1 MSLKTH
7 LQAWS
12 DLFGRYKQIFAIAW
26 QNRHE
31 TDSKGLQ
38 PHEAEFLPAALSLQ
52 ETPVSPAPR
61 VAMWLVISFTLI
73 ALLWACFGKMDIVA
87 TAQGKIVP
95 NAGTK
100 IIQPF
105 EISTIK
111 AIHVKDGQQVKAG
124 DVLIEL
130 DATTTQADK
139 DRLSSELALN
149 YLQEARAQAMLKAL
163 EQQKNPVLLRPS
175 HVTESQFAEAEAL
188 LQGQYTEYQSKLA
201 LLEADIVKK
210 QAEQKSIQTQI
221 NSIEKSLPISRQR
234 AENFK
239 QLADNDNVPK
249 DAYLQRE
256 QQKID
261 QEGQLATGKSRLL
274 ELKAALDSV
283 QEQKNALLA
292 ESKRIHLDSL
302 NEASQ
307 RIAALEQE
315 LIKADS
321 RHGLMKLTAP
331 VDGTVQQLAV
341 RTVGGVVTE
350 AQPLMVIVPKDDVVE
365 VEAFLENQD
374 IGFVNE
380 DQEAEVKVQ
389 TFPYTKYGTIHAVV
403 TSVSD
408 DAINDEKMGLV
419 YSVRAKL
426 AKSTMQLENKVVN
439 LSAGMAVTVEI
450 KTGKRRVIEYFLK
463 PFLEYK
469 SESLKER

>member
-1 MSLKTH
+1 M
-7 LQAWS
+7 
-12 DLFGRYKQIFAIAW
+12 
-26 QNRHE
+26 
-31 TDSKGLQ
+31 
-38 PHEAEFLPAALSLQ
+38 PAALSLQ

-100 IIQPF
+100 VIQPF
-105 EISTIK
+105 ELSTIK
-111 AIHVKDGQQVKAG
+111 AIHVKDGQPVKAG

-139 DRLSSELALN
+139 DRLNSDLALSF
-149 YLQEARAQAMLKAL
+149 LQEARAQAMLKAL
-163 EQQKNPVLLRPS
+163 EQTQTPVLLRPS
-175 HVTESQFAEAEAL
+175 QVTEYQLAEAEAL
-188 LQGQYTEYQSKLA
+188 LQGQYKEYQSKLA
-201 LLEADIVKK
+201 LLESDIVKK

-239 QLADNDNVPK
+239 QLAENDNVPK

-261 QEGQLATGKSRLL
+261 QEGQLATGKSRLQ
-274 ELKAALDSV
+274 ELKAALDTV

-292 ESKRIHLDSL
+292 ETKRVHLDSL

-315 LIKADS
+315 LIKAES

-341 RTVGGVVTE
+341 RTIGGVVTE

-365 VEAFLENQD
+365 VEAFLGNQD

-380 DQEAEVKVQ
+380 QQEAEVKVQ

-419 YSVRAKL
+419 YAVRAKL
-426 AKSTMQLENKVVN
+426 EKSTMQLESKVVN

-469 SESLKER
+469 NESLKER

>member
-73 ALLWACFGKMDIVA
+73 ALLWACFGKIDIVA

-100 IIQPF
+100 VIQPF
-105 EISTIK
+105 ELSTIK
-111 AIHVKDGQQVKAG
+111 AIYVKDGQQVKAG

-139 DRLSSELALN
+139 DRVSSELALN
-149 YLQEARAQAMLKAL
+149 RLQEARAQAMLKAL
-163 EQQKNPVLLRPS
+163 DQQQNPVLLRPS
-175 HVTESQFAEAEAL
+175 QVTENQFVEADAL
-188 LQGQYTEYQSKLA
+188 LQGQYKEYQSKLA
-201 LLEADIVKK
+201 LLDADILKK

-221 NSIEKSLPISRQR
+221 NSLEKSLPISRQR

-274 ELKAALDSV
+274 ELKATLDSV

-292 ESKRIHLDSL
+292 ETKRIHLDSL

-341 RTVGGVVTE
+341 RTIGGVVTE

-419 YSVRAKL
+419 YAVRAKL
-426 AKSTMQLENKVVN
+426 AKSTMQLESKVVN

-469 SESLKER
+469 NESLKER

>member
-12 DLFGRYKQIFAIAW
+12 DLFGRYKEIFAIAW

-31 TDSKGLQ
+31 NDSKGLQ

-210 QAEQKSIQTQI
+210 QAEQKSIPTQI

-419 YSVRAKL
+419 YAVRAKL
-426 AKSTMQLENKVVN
+426 EKSTMQLESKVVN

-469 SESLKER
+469 NESLKER

>member
-12 DLFGRYKQIFAIAW
+12 DLFARYKQIFAIAW

-31 TDSKGLQ
+31 NDSKGLQ

-100 IIQPF
+100 VIQPF
-105 EISTIK
+105 ELSTIK
-111 AIHVKDGQQVKAG
+111 AIHVKDGQPVKAG

-139 DRLSSELALN
+139 DRVSSELALN
-149 YLQEARAQAMLKAL
+149 RLQEARAQAMLKAL
-163 EQQKNPVLLRPS
+163 EQQQTPVLLRPAQ
-175 HVTESQFAEAEAL
+175 VTESQFIEANAL
-188 LQGQYTEYQSKLA
+188 LQGQYKEYQSKLA
-201 LLEADIVKK
+201 LLDADIITK
-210 QAEQKSIQTQI
+210 QAEQRSLQEQI
-221 NSIEKSLPISRQR
+221 KSIEKSLPISRQR

-261 QEGQLATGKSRLL
+261 QEGQLATGKSRFQ
-274 ELKAALDSV
+274 ELKAALDSI
-283 QEQKNALLA
+283 QEQKLALLA
-292 ESKRIHLDSL
+292 ETKRTHLDSL

-341 RTVGGVVTE
+341 RTIGGVVTE

-419 YSVRAKL
+419 YAVRAKL

-469 SESLKER
+469 NESLKER

>member
-12 DLFGRYKQIFAIAW
+12 DLFARYKQIFAIAW
-26 QNRHE
+26 QNRAE
-31 TDSKGLQ
+31 NDSKNLQ
-38 PHEAEFLPAALSLQ
+38 PHEAQFLPAALALQ

-61 VAMWLVISFTLI
+61 VTMWLLISLTLI
-73 ALLWACFGKMDIVA
+73 AVLWACFGHIDIVA

-95 NAGTK
+95 NAGSK
-100 IIQPF
+100 VIQSF
-105 EISTIK
+105 EIATVK
-111 AIHVKDGQQVKAG
+111 AIHVKDGQQVKTG
-124 DVLIEL
+124 DVLVEL

-139 DRLSSELALN
+139 DRLNNDLALSR
-149 YLQEARAQAMLKAL
+149 LQEARAQAMLRAL
-163 EQQKNPVLLRPS
+163 EQQHHPVLLRPLQ
-175 HVTESQFAEAEAL
+175 VTEIQFAEAEAL
-188 LQGQYTEYQSKLA
+188 LQGQYNEYQSRLA
-201 LLEADIVKK
+201 LLSADIVKK

-221 NSIEKSLPISRQR
+221 SSIEKSLPISRQR

-274 ELKAALDSV
+274 EISAALESV
-283 QEQKNALLA
+283 QQQKESLLA
-292 ESKRIHLDSL
+292 ETRRIHLDSI

-307 RIAALEQE
+307 RITALEQE
-315 LIKADS
+315 LIKAQS
-321 RHGLMKLTAP
+321 RHELMRLTAP
-331 VDGTVQQLAV
+331 VDGTVQQLAI
-341 RTVGGVVTE
+341 RTIGGVVTE
-350 AQPLMVIVPKDDVVE
+350 AQALMVIVPKDDSVE
-365 VEAFLENQD
+365 VEAFLANQD
-374 IGFVNE
+374 IGFVYAG
-380 DQEAEVKVQ
+380 QQAEVKVQ

-403 TSVSD
+403 SSVSD
-408 DAINDEKMGLV
+408 DAINDERMGLV
-419 YSVRAKL
+419 YAVRATL
-426 AKSTMQLENKVVN
+426 EKSTMQLENREVN

-450 KTGKRRVIEYFLK
+450 KTGTRRVIEYFLK

>member
-31 TDSKGLQ
+31 NDSKGLQ

-73 ALLWACFGKMDIVA
+73 ALLWACFGKIDIVA

-100 IIQPF
+100 VIQPF
-105 EISTIK
+105 ELSTIK

-139 DRLSSELALN
+139 DRVSSELALN
-149 YLQEARAQAMLKAL
+149 RLQEARAQAMLKAL
-163 EQQKNPVLLRPS
+163 DQQQNPVLLRPS
-175 HVTESQFAEAEAL
+175 QVTESQFVEADAL
-188 LQGQYTEYQSKLA
+188 LQGQYKEYQSKLA
-201 LLEADIVKK
+201 LLDADIITK
-210 QAEQKSIQTQI
+210 QAEQRSLQEQI
-221 NSIEKSLPISRQR
+221 KSIEKSLPISRQR

-261 QEGQLATGKSRLL
+261 QEGQLATGKSRLG
-274 ELKAALDSV
+274 LDRVLAQTGIGHYFVATRCADETASKPHPLML
-283 QEQKNALLA
+283 QELLA
-292 ESKRIHLDSL
+292 YTQTSPQDSIMIGDTSYDMEMAQTIAMPRLAVSYGVHSIDTLKQYQPMAIVDSL
-302 NEASQ
+302 Y
-307 RIAALEQE
+307 
-315 LIKADS
+315 
-321 RHGLMKLTAP
+321 
-331 VDGTVQQLAV
+331 QLHDY
-341 RTVGGVVTE
+341 
-350 AQPLMVIVPKDDVVE
+350 L
-365 VEAFLENQD
+365 
-374 IGFVNE
+374 
-380 DQEAEVKVQ
+380 
-389 TFPYTKYGTIHAVV
+389 Y
-403 TSVSD
+403 
-408 DAINDEKMGLV
+408 
-419 YSVRAKL
+419 
-426 AKSTMQLENKVVN
+426 
-439 LSAGMAVTVEI
+439 
-450 KTGKRRVIEYFLK
+450 
-463 PFLEYK
+463 
-469 SESLKER
+469 

>member
-38 PHEAEFLPAALSLQ
+38 AHEAEFLPAALSLQ

-73 ALLWACFGKMDIVA
+73 ALLWACFGKIDIVA

-100 IIQPF
+100 VIQPF
-105 EISTIK
+105 EVSTIK

-139 DRLSSELALN
+139 DRVSSELALN
-149 YLQEARAQAMLKAL
+149 RLQEARAQAMLKAL
-163 EQQKNPVLLRPS
+163 EQQQAPVLLRPS
-175 HVTESQFAEAEAL
+175 QVTESQFAEADAL
-188 LQGQYTEYQSKLA
+188 LQGQYSEYQSKLA
-201 LLEADIVKK
+201 LLDADILKK

-239 QLADNDNVPK
+239 QLAENDNVPK

-261 QEGQLATGKSRLL
+261 QEGQLATGKSRLQ
-274 ELKAALDSV
+274 ELKADLDSV
-283 QEQKNALLA
+283 QEQKSALLA
-292 ESKRIHLDSL
+292 ETKRTHLDSL

-307 RIAALEQE
+307 HIAALEQE

-321 RHGLMKLTAP
+321 RHGLMRLTAP

-341 RTVGGVVTE
+341 RTIGGVVTE

-380 DQEAEVKVQ
+380 DQQAEVKVQ

-419 YSVRAKL
+419 YAVRAKL

>member
-31 TDSKGLQ
+31 NDSKGLQ

-73 ALLWACFGKMDIVA
+73 ALLWACFGKIDIVA

-100 IIQPF
+100 VIQPF
-105 EISTIK
+105 ELSTIK

-139 DRLSSELALN
+139 DRVSSELALN
-149 YLQEARAQAMLKAL
+149 RLQEARAQAMLKAL
-163 EQQKNPVLLRPS
+163 DQQQNPVLLRPS
-175 HVTESQFAEAEAL
+175 QVTENQFVEADAL
-188 LQGQYTEYQSKLA
+188 LQGQYKEYQSKLA
-201 LLEADIVKK
+201 LLDADIVKK
-210 QAEQKSIQTQI
+210 QAEQKSIQAQI
-221 NSIEKSLPISRQR
+221 NSLEKSLPISRQR

-261 QEGQLATGKSRLL
+261 QEGQLATGKSRLQ
-274 ELKAALDSV
+274 ELKAALDSI
-283 QEQKNALLA
+283 QEQKQALLA
-292 ESKRIHLDSL
+292 ETKRTHLDSL

-341 RTVGGVVTE
+341 RTIGGVVTE

-380 DQEAEVKVQ
+380 DQQAEVKVQ

-419 YSVRAKL
+419 YAVRAKL

-469 SESLKER
+469 NESLKER

>member
-31 TDSKGLQ
+31 NDSKGLQ

-73 ALLWACFGKMDIVA
+73 ALLWACFGKIDIVA

-100 IIQPF
+100 VIQPF
-105 EISTIK
+105 ELSTIK

-139 DRLSSELALN
+139 DRVSSELALN
-149 YLQEARAQAMLKAL
+149 RLQEARAQAMLKAL
-163 EQQKNPVLLRPS
+163 DQQQNPVLLRPS
-175 HVTESQFAEAEAL
+175 QVTESQFVEADAL
-188 LQGQYTEYQSKLA
+188 LQGQYKEYQSKLA
-201 LLEADIVKK
+201 LLDADIITK
-210 QAEQKSIQTQI
+210 QAEQRSLQEQI
-221 NSIEKSLPISRQR
+221 KSIEKSLPISRQR

-261 QEGQLATGKSRLL
+261 QEGQLATGKSRLQ
-274 ELKAALDSV
+274 ELKAALDSI
-283 QEQKNALLA
+283 QEQKQALLA
-292 ESKRIHLDSL
+292 ETKRTHLDSL

-341 RTVGGVVTE
+341 RTIGGVVTE

-419 YSVRAKL
+419 YAVRAKL

-469 SESLKER
+469 NESLKER

>member
-31 TDSKGLQ
+31 NDSKGLQ
-38 PHEAEFLPAALSLQ
+38 PHEAQFLPAALSLQ

-100 IIQPF
+100 VIQPF
-105 EISTIK
+105 ELSTIK
-111 AIHVKDGQQVKAG
+111 AIHVKDGQPVKAG

-139 DRLSSELALN
+139 DRLNSDLALSF
-149 YLQEARAQAMLKAL
+149 LQEARAQAMLKAL
-163 EQQKNPVLLRPS
+163 EQTQTPVLLRPS
-175 HVTESQFAEAEAL
+175 HVSESQFSEADAL

-201 LLEADIVKK
+201 LLESDIVKK

-234 AENFK
+234 AENFR

-261 QEGQLATGKSRLL
+261 QEGQLATGKSRLQ
-274 ELKAALDSV
+274 ELKAALDTV

-292 ESKRIHLDSL
+292 ETKRVHLDSL

-315 LIKADS
+315 LIKAES

-341 RTVGGVVTE
+341 RTIGGVVTE

-365 VEAFLENQD
+365 VEAFLGNQD

-380 DQEAEVKVQ
+380 QQEAEVKVQ

-419 YSVRAKL
+419 YAVRAKL
-426 AKSTMQLENKVVN
+426 EKSTMQLESKVVN

-469 SESLKER
+469 NESLKER

>member
-12 DLFGRYKQIFAIAW
+12 DLIDRYTQIFGMAW
-26 QNRHE
+26 QHRHD

-38 PHEAEFLPAALSLQ
+38 PHEAQFLPAALSLQ

-61 VAMWLVISFTLI
+61 VAMWLIISLVVI

-100 IIQPF
+100 VIQPF
-105 EISTIK
+105 ELSTIK
-111 AIHVKDGQQVKAG
+111 AIHVKDGQAVKAG

-139 DRLSSELALN
+139 DRVSSELALN
-149 YLQEARAQAMLKAL
+149 YLQEARAQAILKAL
-163 EQQKNPVLLRPS
+163 EQPQNPVLLRPS
-175 HVTESQFAEAEAL
+175 HVTESQFLEAEAL
-188 LQGQYTEYQSKLA
+188 LQGQYNEYQSKLA

-210 QAEQKSIQTQI
+210 QAEQKSLQTQI
-221 NSIEKSLPISRQR
+221 STLEKSLPISRQR
-234 AENFK
+234 ADNFK

-261 QEGQLATGKSRLL
+261 QEGQLATGKSRLQ
-274 ELKAALDSV
+274 ELKAALTTV

-292 ESKRIHLDSL
+292 ETKRIHLDSL

-307 RIAALEQE
+307 HIAALQQE

-321 RHGLMKLTAP
+321 RHELMKLTAP

-341 RTVGGVVTE
+341 RTIGGVVTE
-350 AQPLMVIVPKDDVVE
+350 AQALMVIVPKDDVVE

-374 IGFVNE
+374 IGFVN
-380 DQEAEVKVQ
+380 QNQQAEVKVQ

-403 TSVSD
+403 SSVSS

-419 YSVRAKL
+419 YAVRAKL
-426 AKSTMQLENKVVN
+426 DKSTMQLENKVVN

-469 SESLKER
+469 NESLKER

>member
-61 VAMWLVISFTLI
+61 VAMWLLISFTVI
-73 ALLWACFGKMDIVA
+73 ALLWACFGKIDIVA

-100 IIQPF
+100 VIQPF
-105 EISTIK
+105 EVSTIK

-139 DRLSSELALN
+139 DRVSSELALN
-149 YLQEARAQAMLKAL
+149 RLQEARAQAMLKAL
-163 EQQKNPVLLRPS
+163 EQQQAPVLLRPS
-175 HVTESQFAEAEAL
+175 QVTESQFAEADAL
-188 LQGQYTEYQSKLA
+188 LQGQYSEYQSKLA
-201 LLEADIVKK
+201 LLDADILKK

-239 QLADNDNVPK
+239 QLAENDNVPK

-261 QEGQLATGKSRLL
+261 QEGQLATGKSRLQ
-274 ELKAALDSV
+274 ELKAALDTV

-292 ESKRIHLDSL
+292 ETKRTHLDSL

-341 RTVGGVVTE
+341 RTIGGVVTE

-380 DQEAEVKVQ
+380 DQQAEVKVQ

-419 YSVRAKL
+419 YAVRAKL
-426 AKSTMQLENKVVN
+426 ERSTMQLESKVVN

>member
-12 DLFGRYKQIFAIAW
+12 DLCGRYKEIFAVAW
-26 QNRHE
+26 QNRE
-31 TDSKGLQ
+31 ATDSKGLQ

-61 VAMWLVISFTLI
+61 VAMWLLISFTLI

-95 NAGTK
+95 NAGSK
-100 IIQPF
+100 VIQPF
-105 EISTIK
+105 ELSTIK
-111 AIHVKDGQQVKAG
+111 AIYVKDGQQVKAG
-124 DVLIEL
+124 EVLIEL

-139 DRLSSELALN
+139 QRVSSELALSR
-149 YLQEARAQAMLKAL
+149 LQEARAQAMLNGL
-163 EQQKNPVLLRPS
+163 EQGQLPVLARADS
-175 HVTESQFAEAEAL
+175 VTDSQFAEAQAL
-188 LQGQYTEYQSKLA
+188 LQGQYSEYQSKLA

-210 QAEQKSIQTQI
+210 QAEKLSLQTQI
-221 NSIEKSLPISRQR
+221 TSLEKSLPISRQR
-234 AENFK
+234 ADNFK

-261 QEGQLATGKSRLL
+261 QEGQLATGKSRLQ

-283 QEQKNALLA
+283 QQQKNALLA
-292 ESKRIHLDSL
+292 ETKRIHLDSL

-307 RIAALEQE
+307 RVAALEQE

-341 RTVGGVVTE
+341 RTIGGVVTE
-350 AQPLMVIVPKDDVVE
+350 AQPLMVIVPKDDVME

-380 DQEAEVKVQ
+380 GQQAEVKVQ
-389 TFPYTKYGTIHAVV
+389 TFPYTKYGTIHAQVS
-403 TSVSD
+403 SVSD

-419 YSVRAKL
+419 YMMRAKL
-426 AKSTMQLENKVVN
+426 DKSTMQLENKVVN

-463 PFLEYK
+463 PFLEYQ

>member
-12 DLFGRYKQIFAIAW
+12 DLFARYKQIFAIAW

-31 TDSKGLQ
+31 NDSKGLQ

-73 ALLWACFGKMDIVA
+73 ALLWACFGKIDIVA

-100 IIQPF
+100 VIQPF
-105 EISTIK
+105 ELSTIK
-111 AIHVKDGQQVKAG
+111 AIHVKDGQPVKAG

-139 DRLSSELALN
+139 DRVSSELALN
-149 YLQEARAQAMLKAL
+149 RLQEARAQAMLKAL
-163 EQQKNPVLLRPS
+163 EQQQNPVLLRPS
-175 HVTESQFAEAEAL
+175 QVTENQFVEADAL
-188 LQGQYTEYQSKLA
+188 LQGQYKEYQSKLA
-201 LLEADIVKK
+201 LLDADIVKK

-221 NSIEKSLPISRQR
+221 NSLEKSLPISRQR

-261 QEGQLATGKSRLL
+261 QEGQLATGKSRFQ
-274 ELKAALDSV
+274 ELKAALDSI
-283 QEQKNALLA
+283 QEQKQALLA
-292 ESKRIHLDSL
+292 ETKRNHLDSL

-307 RIAALEQE
+307 HIAALEQE

-341 RTVGGVVTE
+341 RTIGGVVTE

-419 YSVRAKL
+419 YAVRAKL
-426 AKSTMQLENKVVN
+426 AKSTMQLESKVVN

-469 SESLKER
+469 NESLKER

>member
-1 MSLKTH
+1 
-7 LQAWS
+7 
-12 DLFGRYKQIFAIAW
+12 
-26 QNRHE
+26 
-31 TDSKGLQ
+31 
-38 PHEAEFLPAALSLQ
+38 
-52 ETPVSPAPR
+52 
-61 VAMWLVISFTLI
+61 
-73 ALLWACFGKMDIVA
+73 
-87 TAQGKIVP
+87 
-95 NAGTK
+95 
-100 IIQPF
+100 
-105 EISTIK
+105 
-111 AIHVKDGQQVKAG
+111 
-124 DVLIEL
+124 
-130 DATTTQADK
+130 TQADK
-139 DRLSSELALN
+139 DRVTSELALN
-149 YLQEARAQAMLKAL
+149 RLQEARAQAMLKAL
-163 EQQKNPVLLRPS
+163 DQQQNPVLLRPS
-175 HVTESQFAEAEAL
+175 QVTESQFVEADAL
-188 LQGQYTEYQSKLA
+188 LQGQYKEYQSKLA
-201 LLEADIVKK
+201 LLDADIITK
-210 QAEQKSIQTQI
+210 QAEQRSLQEQI
-221 NSIEKSLPISRQR
+221 KSIEKSLPISRQR

-261 QEGQLATGKSRLL
+261 QEGQLATGKSRFQ
-274 ELKAALDSV
+274 ELKAALDSI
-283 QEQKNALLA
+283 QEQKQALLA
-292 ESKRIHLDSL
+292 ETKRIHLDSL

-341 RTVGGVVTE
+341 RTIGGVVTE

-419 YSVRAKL
+419 YAVRAKL
-426 AKSTMQLENKVVN
+426 AKSTMQLESKVVN